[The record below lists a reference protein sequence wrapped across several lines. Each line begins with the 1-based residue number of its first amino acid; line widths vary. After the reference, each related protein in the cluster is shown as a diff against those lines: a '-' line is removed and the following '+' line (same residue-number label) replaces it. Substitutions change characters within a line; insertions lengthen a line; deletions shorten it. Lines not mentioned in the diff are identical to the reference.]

1 MLRGRPVVVHGD
13 GCVPWTVTHSADLAV
28 GLVGLLGNPAAAGQ
42 SFHIT
47 GDEVLTWDQIHRL
60 VGAAVGALPELV
72 HLASEDIAA
81 LLPQRAGS
89 LLGDKAH
96 AMVFDNGKIK
106 AAVPRFQQRIPFA
119 EGIRRTVAWF
129 RADPRRMVVSAE
141 VEAEIERLLA
151 ARAAL
156 RDS

>member
-1 MLRGRPVVVHGD
+1 V
-13 GCVPWTVTHSADLAV
+13 AV
-28 GLVGLLGNPAAAGQ
+28 GLVGLLGNPAAINQ

-60 VGAAVGALPELV
+60 VGAAAGVEPILV

-81 LLPQRAGS
+81 LLPHRAAS

-96 AMVFDNGKIK
+96 AMVFDNRKVK
-106 AAVPRFQQRIPFA
+106 AAVPRFEQRIPFA

-129 RADPRRMVVSAE
+129 RADPRRMVVSE
-141 VEAEIERLLA
+141 ESDREIEQLLT
-151 ARAAL
+151 ARAAF
-156 RDS
+156 RRAAP